1 MARNCYRYTAL
12 AIVALIGVAGQGA
25 EPADLIARLKKLDAD
40 NTILATV
47 HVEDRT
53 SRTDDEGS
61 KPLEK
66 GDFAITAEPNALTVA
81 VTGKILDSRVSRE
94 FSLLRAGELAHCA
107 VHLAKGMDGLKLI
120 ENRAGSYLGVL
131 CRHWRLKSEEKE
143 SKFGFS
149 STTIKDVELWVD
161 SDGYPIA
168 GVFKTQAKGK
178 MLLFKFSAESV
189 RRQRYQ
195 RVGTRLALVL
205 DKNQTDMSS
214 KAGKEKRMIIT
225 TVKLK
230 KK

>member
-1 MARNCYRYTAL
+1 MANDYCKKTVL
-12 AIVALIGVAGQGA
+12 VVVGLICVAGHGA
-25 EPADLIARLKKLDAD
+25 EPADLIARLKKFDAD

-61 KPLEK
+61 KPLEM
-66 GDFAITAEPNALTVA
+66 GDFAITAEPNTLSVA
-81 VTGKILDSRVSRE
+81 VVGKILDSRVFRE

-107 VHLAKGMDGLKLI
+107 PHLAKGLDGLKLI
-120 ENRAGSYLGVL
+120 ENRTGSYLGVL

-149 STTIKDVELWVD
+149 STTIKDVELWID

-168 GVFKTQAKGK
+168 GVFKTQTKGK

-214 KAGKEKRMIIT
+214 KAGKEKRTIIT

>member
-1 MARNCYRYTAL
+1 MACNYCRKTVFV
-12 AIVALIGVAGQGA
+12 IVGLLCIAGHGA
-25 EPADLIARLKKLDAD
+25 EPADFIVRLNKLDAD
-40 NTILATV
+40 NTILAAV
-47 HVEDRT
+47 HIDDHT
-53 SRTDDEGS
+53 SRTDDENS

-107 VHLAKGMDGLKLI
+107 PHLAKGLDGLKLI
-120 ENRAGSYLGVL
+120 ENRAGSYLGVS
-131 CRHWRLKSEEKE
+131 CRHWRLKSEEKD

-149 STTIKDVELWVD
+149 STTIKDVELWID

-195 RVGTRLALVL
+195 RVGTRLVLVL

-214 KAGKEKRMIIT
+214 KAGKEKRTIIT
-225 TVKLK
+225 TVKVK
-230 KK
+230 